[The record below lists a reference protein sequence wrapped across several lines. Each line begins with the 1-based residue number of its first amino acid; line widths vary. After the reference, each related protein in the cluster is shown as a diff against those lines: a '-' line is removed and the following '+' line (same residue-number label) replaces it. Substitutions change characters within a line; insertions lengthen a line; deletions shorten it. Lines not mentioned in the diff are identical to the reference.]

1 MKKNLLSVLILALMI
16 VNVAISVITMVSITG
31 TNKKTAALVDTI
43 ATVLNLEL
51 VSDDENAESS
61 ISLADTEIYTIS
73 DSMTIPLNTN
83 GESKP
88 VYMICKVSLS
98 INMKDED
105 YKTYNST
112 TLGTYEEYI
121 KQEIEGVVSSYTMD
135 YLSDPLNREDV
146 KKEVLEEI
154 QKFLG
159 SKVVYDIAISDV
171 KFG

>member
-1 MKKNLLSVLILALMI
+1 MNRELKNLYELLKSLRKDELKTRFTIL
-16 VNVAISVITMVSITG
+16 
-31 TNKKTAALVDTI
+31 
-43 ATVLNLEL
+43 
-51 VSDDENAESS
+51 SDDEDAESS

-135 YLSDPLNREDV
+135 YLSDPLNREEV